1 MAQADTRIAL
11 QGQTAN
17 YMLPSEAL
25 SKAYA
30 LKNQKIQSDMAAQE
44 MTDNALMDQAYRAA
58 GGDISKMQADPGMGF
73 RGGMQIAK
81 MSADRAAADAR
92 AEKEKMDFLLKGAQ
106 YTGQLASSI
115 NDQAGWDNLRR
126 ETANILGPDALTRMP
141 EKFSYEARDKYVNA
155 SMSFADRIA
164 QQRADQQNERYNQMH
179 LDTLASIN
187 AANSRAERRGDGGS
201 GDARYNTIYD
211 TQGKAFFVNPKD
223 PTAPP
228 IPIKTETGD
237 QFAKPPAPTK
247 AFTQDQSKA
256 AIYGK
261 RIEQA
266 ASILDDI
273 GSDYNPT
280 SIAVKGTLEDTPLV
294 GKYAGIYA
302 NSKIDPKSRQVE
314 QAQLNILNA
323 ILRQESG
330 ATIGSPEFKKAEKQ
344 YFIVP
349 GDDEQTKANKR
360 QNLQTVIA
368 GMKNESGPA
377 WLTDEKVDASNQ
389 NPVITHPKHGEI
401 TEDDIQTTMK
411 ARNMTREQVLQKLGG
426 Q

>member
-1 MAQADTRIAL
+1 MADPNILMGIKTAQFINPLDAAAQAAQVKRANLQNAMFQQEADTQSKL
-11 QGQTAN
+11 D
-17 YMLPSEAL
+17 
-25 SKAYA
+25 KAYQ
-30 LKNQKIQSDMAAQE
+30 L
-44 MTDNALMDQAYRAA
+44 A
-58 GGDISKMQADPGMGF
+58 GGDVNKMQADPSIGYKAGMEINSLKATQAQNAF
-73 RGGMQIAK
+73 KAQN
-81 MSADRAAADAR
+81 
-92 AEKEKMDFLLKGAQ
+92 EKLDYLLKQSEYSAQ
-106 YTGQLASSI
+106 QASGVK
-115 NDQAGWDNLRR
+115 DQAGWDRVRNHVLQ
-126 ETANILGPDALTRMP
+126 TLGPDAAAHMP
-141 EKFSYEARDKYVNA
+141 EQFSEDAKQQLIDGA
-155 SMSFADRIA
+155 MSFKDRIA
-164 QQRADQQNERYNQMH
+164 QQRADQQSMQQDRMYNATMERIA
-179 LDTLASIN
+179 ASERN
-187 AANSRAERRGDGGS
+187 AAQRSDGGN
-201 GDARYNTIYD
+201 GEARYNTIYD

-280 SIAVKGTLEDTPLV
+280 SIAVKGTLEDAPLV
-294 GKYAGIYA
+294 GKYAGMYA
-302 NSKIDPKSRQVE
+302 NEKIDPKSRQVE

-389 NPVITHPKHGEI
+389 NSVITHPKHGEI

-411 ARNMTREQVLQKLGG
+411 ARNMTREQVLQKLGV

>member
-1 MAQADTRIAL
+1 MPDYSIAMQGQPVNIKSPAQAVQEAAQAKNAMLRNRAI
-11 QGQTAN
+11 GQE
-17 YMLPSEAL
+17 MQDREAL
-25 SKAYA
+25 
-30 LKNQKIQSDMAAQE
+30 N
-44 MTDNALMDQAYRAA
+44 QAYRDA
-58 GGDISKMQADPGMGF
+58 GGNINAMVDDPRLGFDASMQIKGMQAEQTRAQAQAKQADVDQQIKMLEYGSQILSGASDQASWDSARQQFASIFGDQAANNLPAQYDKKMQQDMVM
-73 RGGMQIAK
+73 RGVSM
-81 MSADRAAADAR
+81 
-92 AEKEKMDFLLKGAQ
+92 
-106 YTGQLASSI
+106 
-115 NDQAGWDNLRR
+115 
-126 ETANILGPDALTRMP
+126 
-141 EKFSYEARDKYVNA
+141 RDK
-155 SMSFADRIA
+155 IA
-164 QQRADQQNERYNQMH
+164 MQRDEAKYQQQEMLQNMRHQQ
-179 LDTLASIN
+179 TLAAIS
-187 AANSRAERRGDGGS
+187 ARGDGGS

-411 ARNMTREQVLQKLGG
+411 ARNMTREQVLQKLGV